1 MSKKKKKSAA
11 IDRRPQAKSGPKPD
25 VLKIEGDWKENIKKS
40 LTKKKPPE
48 GWPK

>member
-1 MSKKKKKSAA
+1 MPTKSPKPKISK
-11 IDRRPQAKSGPKPD
+11 PQSKRGPKPA
-25 VLKIEGDWKENIKKS
+25 VVKIEGDWQEAIKKS

>member
-1 MSKKKKKSAA
+1 MGKESRPHKPVSA
-11 IDRRPQAKSGPKPD
+11 RGPKPD
-25 VLKIEGDWKENIKKS
+25 LLKIKGSWQSAMKKS

>member
-1 MSKKKKKSAA
+1 MRKKVKSER
-11 IDRRPQAKSGPKPD
+11 IDKPKAKTGPKPE
-25 VLKIEGDWKENIKKS
+25 VLKLRGTWQDAVRKS